1 MVNLNLLN
9 MKIITEKPTILS
21 RVLPLISSVA
31 ITGGLFITLPLMQ
44 WASEMRQDPNQTQL
58 TTVAISVP
66 PTPPE
71 IPPPAEEEMEE
82 EELELETEV
91 QKISLDQINMAL
103 NAGMG
108 GMGAG
113 SLATQSFQLP
123 DNLDDMVFE
132 IADLDE
138 KPEPLYRIAPKY
150 PFNLKRSGIQG
161 RVFILFVANE
171 SGIVENARITESP
184 HPEFSKA
191 ALDAIKVWKF
201 QPGKKGGKPVK
212 TRIRIP
218 MAFSLQG

>member
-1 MVNLNLLN
+1 

-21 RVLPLISSVA
+21 RAIPLISSVA
-31 ITGGLFITLPLMQ
+31 ITGGLFVTLPLMQ
-44 WASEMRQDPNQTQL
+44 WASDLRQNPDQANL
-58 TTVAISVP
+58 TTIAVAVP
-66 PTPPE
+66 PAPPE
-71 IPPPAEEEMEE
+71 LPPPPEEEIEE
-82 EELELETEV
+82 EEIELEAEV
-91 QKISLDQINMAL
+91 QRISLDQINMAL

-113 SLATQSFQLP
+113 SLTTQSFQLP
-123 DNLDDMVFE
+123 DNLDDMIFE

-161 RVFILFVANE
+161 RVFLLFVVNE
-171 SGIVENARITESP
+171 DGIVENARVTESP

-201 QPGKKGGKPVK
+201 HPGKKGGKSVK

-218 MAFSLQG
+218 LAFSLRG

>member
-1 MVNLNLLN
+1 

-21 RVLPLISSVA
+21 RALPLISSVA
-31 ITGGLFITLPLMQ
+31 ITGGLFVTLPLMQ
-44 WASEMRQDPNQTQL
+44 WASDLRQDPEQAHL
-58 TTVAISVP
+58 TSIAISVP

-71 IPPPAEEEMEE
+71 LPPPAEEEPEE

-150 PFNLKRSGIQG
+150 PFDLKRSGIQG
-161 RVFILFVANE
+161 RVFLLFVVNE
-171 SGIVENARITESP
+171 NGQVENARVTESP

-191 ALDAIKVWKF
+191 ALAAINTWKF
-201 QPGKKGGKPVK
+201 NPGKKGGKPVK

-218 MAFSLQG
+218 LAFSLRG

>member
-1 MVNLNLLN
+1 

-21 RVLPLISSVA
+21 RAIPLISSVA
-31 ITGGLFITLPLMQ
+31 ITGGLFVTLPLMQ
-44 WASEMRQDPNQTQL
+44 WASDLRQNPDQANL
-58 TTVAISVP
+58 TTIAVAVP
-66 PTPPE
+66 PAPPE
-71 IPPPAEEEMEE
+71 LPPPPEEEIEE
-82 EELELETEV
+82 EEIELEAEV
-91 QKISLDQINMAL
+91 QRISLDQINMAL

-108 GMGAG
+108 GMSAG
-113 SLATQSFQLP
+113 SLTTQSFQLP

-161 RVFILFVANE
+161 RVFLLFVVNE
-171 SGIVENARITESP
+171 DGIVENARVTESP

-191 ALDAIKVWKF
+191 ALDAIKIWKF
-201 QPGKKGGKPVK
+201 HPGKKGGKPVK

-218 MAFSLQG
+218 LAFSLRG